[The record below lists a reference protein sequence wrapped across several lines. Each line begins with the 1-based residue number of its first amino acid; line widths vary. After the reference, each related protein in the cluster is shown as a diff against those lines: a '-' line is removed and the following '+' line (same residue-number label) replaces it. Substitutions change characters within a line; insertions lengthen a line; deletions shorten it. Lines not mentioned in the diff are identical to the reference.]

1 MSFLDNSG
9 DIILDAV
16 LTDTGRFRL
25 AKGDGSFKIV
35 KFALGDDEINYASY
49 DKNNASGSAY
59 YDLEILQ
66 TPVLEAFTNNTST
79 MKSKLISIPR
89 TNLLYLPIM
98 KLSGDSNSYTSGSNN
113 AATNTFTRGT
123 YVVAVDEATVG
134 NNSAVGLIV
143 DDQNR
148 SVTQQQN
155 EGILNGFTPYQN
167 SSRYIR
173 VDQGLDTTEISR
185 EFQIDADLR
194 ETQYIIEIDNRLGSI
209 VSVGSSAGR
218 LGIGTEQQPAS
229 VSFIDDDNIA
239 SYYLSANDTNFVQP
253 QIINDASSQVAG
265 PLGSGIAFKIQAST
279 DLSTSTYLF
288 EQLGSTGLTVKAAD
302 RTSNMSLR
310 YIDTTV
316 KVTGATTGY
325 RIDIPVRFVKKV

>member
-89 TNLLYLPIM
+89 TNLLYLPVM
-98 KLSGDSNSYTSGSNN
+98 KLSGDSNSYTSGSDN
-113 AATNTFTRGT
+113 TDSNTFTRGT

-134 NNSAVGLIV
+134 DTNTVGLL
-143 DDQNR
+143 
-148 SVTQQQN
+148 VTGTVAPAQQQN
-155 EGILNGFTPYQN
+155 EGILNGFTPYKN
-167 SSRYIR
+167 SNRYIR

-185 EFQIDADLR
+185 EYQIDADLK
-194 ETQYIIEIDNRLGSI
+194 ETQYIVEIDNRLGTI
-209 VSVGSSAGR
+209 VSVGNSAGNLS
-218 LGIGTEQQPAS
+218 LGTSQVPAD

-239 SYYLSANDTNFVQP
+239 SYYLSTSDTNFVAP
-253 QIINDASSQVAG
+253 QLGQSGISSQIQG
-265 PLGSGIAFKIQAST
+265 PMGSAIAFKVKAST

-288 EQLGSTGLTVKAAD
+288 EQLGSTGLTVKGAD
-302 RTSNMSLR
+302 RTSNIALR
-310 YIDTTV
+310 YIDTTI